1 MQQFNIDEI
10 FEIAEQIERNGAKY
24 YHAAADTTDELE
36 HRSMLTNLATMEE
49 EHERT
54 FAQMRRQLV
63 RDMQRESV
71 YEPDDTAAQY
81 LWAWAEK
88 AVFDMDA
95 DPFAV
100 ITAGAGIKTI
110 LEVAIGRE
118 KDSIVFYE
126 GLKSGISLDDD
137 KAKVEA
143 IIREEMQHVGIL
155 TRALI
160 GFRGGA

>member
-1 MQQFNIDEI
+1 MQTQFNIDEI

-24 YHAAADTTDELE
+24 YRAAADVTSELE
-36 HRSMLTNLATMEE
+36 QRTMLVNLAKMED

-54 FAQMRRQLV
+54 FANMRRELV

-71 YEPDDTAAQY
+71 YEPDTSAEQY

-100 ITAGAGIKTI
+100 ITSGANLQKI

-126 GLKSGISLDDD
+126 GLKSGISVEED
-137 KAKVEA
+137 KAKVDA

-155 TRALI
+155 TRAIL
-160 GFRGGA
+160 GMRGS

>member
-24 YHAAADTTDELE
+24 YHAAAETTSGLE
-36 HRSMLTNLATMEE
+36 HRSMLINLAKMEE
-49 EHERT
+49 EHERI
-54 FAQMRRQLV
+54 FAKMRRDLV

-71 YEPDDTAAQY
+71 YEPDDTATQY

-95 DPFAV
+95 DPFTV
-100 ITAGAGIKTI
+100 ITSGAGIRQI

-118 KDSIVFYE
+118 KDSIVYYE

-137 KAKVEA
+137 KAKVDA
-143 IIREEMQHVGIL
+143 IICEEMQHVGIL

-160 GFRGGA
+160 SVRDA

>member
-24 YHAAADTTDELE
+24 YHAAADVTDELE
-36 HRSMLTNLATMEE
+36 HRAMLTNLATMEE

-54 FAQMRRQLV
+54 FAQMRRELV
-63 RDMQRESV
+63 QNMQRESV
-71 YEPDDTAAQY
+71 YEPDDSAAQY

-95 DPFAV
+95 DPFSV
-100 ITAGAGIKTI
+100 ITTSTGLQPI

-126 GLKSGISLDDD
+126 GLKAGISLDDD
-137 KAKVEA
+137 KAKVDA
-143 IIREEMQHVGIL
+143 IIHEEMQHVGIL
-155 TRALI
+155 TRALLAM
-160 GFRGGA
+160 RGS

>member
-1 MQQFNIDEI
+1 MQTQFNIDEI

-24 YHAAADTTDELE
+24 YRAAADVIDALE
-36 HRSMLTNLATMEE
+36 QRSMLVNLAKMED

-54 FAQMRRQLV
+54 FAAMRSEMAKGL
-63 RDMQRESV
+63 QRETV
-71 YEPDDTAAQY
+71 YESDTSAEQY

-88 AVFDMDA
+88 AVFDMDT

-100 ITAGAGIKTI
+100 LTSGADLREI
-110 LEVAIGRE
+110 LQVAIGRE

-126 GLKSGISLDDD
+126 GLKSGISIEDD
-137 KAKVEA
+137 KAKVDA

-155 TRALI
+155 TRAIL
-160 GFRGGA
+160 GMRSS

>member
-1 MQQFNIDEI
+1 MQTQFNIDEI

-24 YHAAADTTDELE
+24 YRAAADTVAELE
-36 HRSMLTNLATMEE
+36 QRSMLVNLANMED

-54 FAQMRRQLV
+54 FASMRRELAKGL
-63 RDMQRESV
+63 QRETV
-71 YEPDDTAAQY
+71 YEPDTSAEQY

-100 ITAGAGIKTI
+100 LTSGADLQTI
-110 LEVAIGRE
+110 LQVAINRE

-126 GLKSGISLDDD
+126 GLKSGISVEDDR
-137 KAKVEA
+137 AKVEA

-155 TRALI
+155 TRAIL
-160 GFRGGA
+160 GMRG